1 MKKYDFK
8 LMKRHKGPKESR
20 NLELS
25 VLLGLGAVSSA
36 TEVPR
41 TVLYCQREF
50 CGSAKKRAVIIR
62 A

>member
-25 VLLGLGAVSSA
+25 VLLGLGAVLLLLRFL
-36 TEVPR
+36 VQ
-41 TVLYCQREF
+41 YCTANANSVVRQ
-50 CGSAKKRAVIIR
+50 KKEP
-62 A
+62 